1 MNRASAILA
10 HSAGAARGAPP
21 AFLRGAR
28 DMSPA
33 LSLLLLLPFLGVL
46 LLAFMLPIGVL
57 LRESLFVPVP
67 TLGHYARVFDDPV
80 YLRVLWRTLRIA
92 MLVTLITLLLAYPLA
107 VAMARARGVVLG
119 VLAACVMLPLW
130 TSVLVRTYAWTV
142 LMRRNGLINQALLAL
157 GIVDAPVRLLY
168 TEGAVVLAMAHVLL
182 PFMVLPIWVALR
194 GIPADYARAAAVLGA
209 PPWRAFVEVT
219 VPLSRPGV
227 ASGCLMVFLLSLG
240 FFVTPALV
248 GGPQQMMIATLIGQQ
263 VRELLN
269 WPFAGALVGCLLLL
283 TLAIVAV
290 FNRAMRLDRFV
301 ANT

>member
-1 MNRASAILA
+1 MKA
-10 HSAGAARGAPP
+10 APP

-28 DMSPA
+28 EMSPA
-33 LSLLLLLPFLGVL
+33 ASLVLLLPFLGVL
-46 LLAFMLPIGVL
+46 LLAFLAPIGVL
-57 LRESLFVPVP
+57 MHESLFVPAP
-67 TLGHYARVFDDPV
+67 TLRHYARVFDDPV

-92 MLVTLITLLLAYPLA
+92 GLVTVITLVLAYPLA
-107 VAMARARGVVLG
+107 VVMARSHGWVLA

-157 GIVDAPVRLLY
+157 GIVDQPVRLLY

-182 PFMVLPIWVALR
+182 PFMALPIWTTLLA
-194 GIPADYARAAAVLGA
+194 IPPDYGRAAAVMGA
-209 PPWRAFVEVT
+209 PPWRSFVEVT
-219 VPLSRPGV
+219 LPLSRPGV
-227 ASGCLMVFLLSLG
+227 GSGCLMVFLLALG

-248 GGPQQMMIATLIGQQ
+248 GGPQQMMIATLISQQ
-263 VRELLN
+263 VRALLN

-283 TLAIVAV
+283 TLALVAI

-301 ANT
+301 AGQ